1 MQFIYK
7 DKMSNSDFDEAV
19 INLNILSSI
28 EPNKKLMTKD
38 VYLNIEVN
46 NILIPEFVKRWYR
59 GDDRNEC
66 IKAIDNVII
75 KSIKIIDKY
84 SELKTY
90 LLKSIKGIENLKTTY
105 SQDVQTVA
113 RLDTIIAKIN
123 RVLDN
128 EVEESY
134 NSIDNVREF

>member
-7 DKMSNSDFDEAV
+7 DKMSTSDFDEAV

-128 EVEESY
+128 EVKESC

>member
-1 MQFIYK
+1 
-7 DKMSNSDFDEAV
+7 MSTSDFDEAV

-128 EVEESY
+128 EVKESC